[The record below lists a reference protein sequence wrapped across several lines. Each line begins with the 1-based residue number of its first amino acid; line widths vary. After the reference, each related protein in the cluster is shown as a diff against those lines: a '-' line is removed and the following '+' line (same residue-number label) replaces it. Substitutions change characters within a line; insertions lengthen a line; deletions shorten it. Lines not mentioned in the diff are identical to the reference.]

1 MAARREE
8 AAIKLQRAV
17 ARWMYQPGGP
27 MMWRGA
33 VDEGWLAPAEFEDVE
48 FEDVDDYDALVV

>member
-1 MAARREE
+1 
-8 AAIKLQRAV
+8 
-17 ARWMYQPGGP
+17 MYQPGGP
-27 MMWRGA
+27 MMWRGV